1 MGLTGRHKTKEVS
14 CEESRRESI
23 SGGVLLL
30 VVPLVLGQF
39 LSSLPFLCPPWDLFL
54 LLSFPLPP
62 TDPTAFRCMSPLSV
76 SPGLFFSCGCAG
88 PGSYSVSPPPCLS
101 LLPRV
106 VFVPVAT
113 GRNVAWWL
121 VVGGGGVSVVCKYFL
136 RFSCWSPGGRESI
149 KQPCTY
155 F

>member
-1 MGLTGRHKTKEVS
+1 MRNRGGNQFPVACFCWSCRSSSASFSPLCPSSARLGICFFCFPSRCHPRTLPLSAACRLFPFPPVCSFPVAALVRALTPFL
-14 CEESRRESI
+14 
-23 SGGVLLL
+23 LLL
-30 VVPLVLGQF
+30 V
-39 LSSLPFLCPPWDLFL
+39 CLF
-54 LLSFPLPP
+54 S
-62 TDPTAFRCMSPLSV
+62 RGGV
-76 SPGLFFSCGCAG
+76 CAG
-88 PGSYSVSPPPCLS
+88 CD
-101 LLPRV
+101 
-106 VFVPVAT
+106 